1 MNLRKAIT
9 AAAAV
14 SAAALLVLTPSAQ
27 ASSPTGS
34 DITQIPINGNGTA
47 GTVAVSGTLKAGN
60 LTFDALAFT
69 TSCAGGTVAGNVNR
83 GPFTSGGT
91 AFSLSTLSLS
101 CPTPLG
107 INANMTVSPG
117 CLIYVTMGNVKQTP
131 FNDNVHP
138 GLIDSGKWAGT
149 TPKPKL
155 HNALGRASI
164 GSKCVAVTLPGSSC
178 TARAD
183 GNVAVEFNEA
193 IKTVSGVN
201 YQELILKGP
210 GLTLRNQT
218 AACLGLMSGSV
229 TLNQITFNLP
239 TTTTGNIDFR

>member
-34 DITQIPINGNGTA
+34 DITQIQVNGVGTA
-47 GTVAVSGTLKAGN
+47 GTVAVSGAFKSGTA
-60 LTFDALAFT
+60 TFDALGFT

-83 GPFTSGGT
+83 GPFASGGT
-91 AFSLSTLSLS
+91 AFSFGTLSLT

-107 INANMTVSPG
+107 INATIALNAS
-117 CLIYVTMGNVKQTP
+117 CLATVTMGNVKQTP
-131 FNDNVHP
+131 PNDNVHA
-138 GLIDSGKWAGT
+138 GLIDSGKWAGS

-155 HNALGRASI
+155 HNVLGRAAI
-164 GSKCVAVTLPGSSC
+164 ASKCVTMAMSGSSC

-183 GNVAVEFNEA
+183 GNVAVEFDEA

-210 GLTLRNQT
+210 GLTLRNQSP
-218 AACLGLMSGSV
+218 ACLGIWGGAV